1 MILVLGAGIIG
12 TTTAYALASRGHA
25 VTLVDRHPGAALGAS
40 CANGAQLSYAYAD
53 ALASPKLLA
62 SLPRLIAGADPLFKV
77 HLSAR
82 PDFLRWGTE
91 FVAAAAS
98 QQQAT
103 LTTLKLALES
113 QAALAKLLDRHNI
126 AFDYAVAGK
135 MHLYF
140 SAAALDAARASVALK
155 QAHGVNQSILTPAEA
170 TAIEPM
176 LAHIDGLAGI
186 VHSPDDAVGD
196 PHLFARELVALGSR
210 EHGLATRFNTE
221 VTGLEIT
228 DSRAIATTASG
239 EQLVADT
246 LVVTAGPQAAALL
259 KPVGERAAI
268 LPMKGYSI
276 TAPPGN
282 NPPRV
287 SLTDTSRKIV
297 IAPLGKRIRIA
308 GIAEINAGS
317 TEIDPE
323 QLDTLIAAA
332 REAFPGAANYE
343 AIDHRWAGL
352 RPMTP
357 DSVPI
362 ITRPHPRLVL
372 NIGHGMLGWTLAMG
386 SAERTAALLQDVRP
400 RA

>member
-12 TTTAYALASRGHA
+12 TTTAYALARRGHK
-25 VTLVDRHPGAALGAS
+25 VTLVDRRAGPAEGAS
-40 CANGAQLSYAYAD
+40 FANGAQLSYAYVD

-62 SLPRLIAGADPLFKV
+62 QLPRLIAGTDPLFKV
-77 HLSAR
+77 HLSAQ
-82 PDFLRWGTE
+82 PAFLRWGTE

-103 LTTLKLALES
+103 LATLKLALES
-113 QAALAKLLDRHNI
+113 QAAMAALLDRQPL

-140 SAAALDAARASVALK
+140 TEAALDAARASVALK
-155 QAHGVNQSILTPAEA
+155 QAHGVNQAILTLAEA

-176 LAHIDGLAGI
+176 LAHVQGLIGV

-221 VTGLEIT
+221 VTRLEIA
-228 DSRAIATTASG
+228 DNRAVATTASG

-246 LVVTAGPQAAALL
+246 IVVTAGPQAAALL
-259 KPVGERAAI
+259 KPIGERAPI

-276 TAPPGN
+276 TAAPGN

-297 IAPLGKRIRIA
+297 IAPLGNRIRIA

-323 QLDTLIAAA
+323 QLDTLISAA
-332 REAFPGAANYE
+332 REAFPGAANYD

-357 DSVPI
+357 NSVPI
-362 ITRPHPRLVL
+362 IARPHPRLVL

-386 SAERTAALLQDVRP
+386 SAERAAALFQDDLP